1 MPVQK
6 GKGGRKADKNMAK
19 KKKVRKNMALTAC
32 PEECSKG
39 KKKKNSLLF
48 CMNI

>member
-19 KKKVRKNMALTAC
+19 KKKS
-32 PEECSKG
+32 EEEYGINSMPRRMLKRE
-39 KKKKNSLLF
+39 KKEK
-48 CMNI
+48 